1 MPSLLDPADNK
12 SKINFPG
19 DPVVKTSPSH
29 AGDVRLITGRGGR
42 MLHASWPKSQ
52 NVNIATNSIT
62 TLKMDHIK
70 KNL

>member
-1 MPSLLDPADNK
+1 MNITYTK
-12 SKINFPG
+12 QG
-19 DPVVKTSPSH
+19 DYYIPDL
-29 AGDVRLITGRGGR
+29 AL
-42 MLHASWPKSQ
+42 PKSQ